1 MMGVDAKIKH
11 FSKSVNRVIEMAW
24 EDRTPFDAIEAT
36 YGLNQNQ
43 VEDLMRDNLK
53 KTSYVV
59 WRKRAQGRKTKHVGL
74 REFGKVGRHH
84 SYDQHKH
91 RKHVYFCVFNLCF
104 HFIKFRSKFHFQIC
118 VIFAL
123 FPEHH

>member
-1 MMGVDAKIKH
+1 
-11 FSKSVNRVIEMAW
+11 MAW

-74 REFGKVGRHH
+74 QEEL
-84 SYDQHKH
+84 SADSLSP
-91 RKHVYFCVFNLCF
+91 NL
-104 HFIKFRSKFHFQIC
+104 RLLLSKT
-118 VIFAL
+118 AL
-123 FPEHH
+123 S